1 MGSSVPDK
9 RQIGEK
15 KIMLLLILEW
25 KSRSHLAFG
34 RLEFLLQTRVKEEM
48 KSEEAPCPRL

>member
-1 MGSSVPDK
+1 
-9 RQIGEK
+9 
-15 KIMLLLILEW
+15 MLLLILEW

-48 KSEEAPCPRL
+48 RSEEAPCPRL